1 MSDNFQFTFK
11 GPAFGRSNPGPDPT
25 ELRGFDLFA
34 TRIWQARLTH
44 LQPHLEAW
52 TGEERTLRAAS
63 PEAAG
68 RTNRH
73 GWNSSHMDV
82 LEHPAF
88 APLRAEVYAHCKKAL
103 GEMGVG
109 ALPFALQSWFNVHD
123 RGGYN
128 ILHVHQGSLL
138 SGGFYLKVPPG
149 SGKLVFRD
157 PRPGTVHGYVMSGL
171 PNGYCD
177 VHLTPEPGLLVLFPH
192 WLEHFVEPHD
202 NDEPRVMIAFNAIE
216 PATGF

>member
-1 MSDNFQFTFK
+1 MSSNFQFTYVSPSFERPDAK
-11 GPAFGRSNPGPDPT
+11 PATGG
-25 ELRGFDLFA
+25 LRAHDLFA
-34 TRIWQARLTH
+34 TRIWQVRLVE
-44 LQPHLEAW
+44 LQGRLDAWANEA
-52 TGEERTLRAAS
+52 TALRAS
-63 PEAAG
+63 RPKAAG

-73 GWNSSHMDV
+73 GWNSEEMAV
-82 LEHPAF
+82 LEHPTF
-88 APLRAEVYAHCKKAL
+88 APLRSLILANCKEAL
-103 GEMGVG
+103 TEMGVG
-109 ALPFALQSWFNVHD
+109 MLPFRLQSWFNVHD

-157 PRPGTVHGYVMSGL
+157 PRPGTIHGYVMSGL
-171 PNGYCD
+171 PNGYTD

-202 NDEPRVMIAFNAIE
+202 NDEPRIMIAFNAIE
-216 PATGF
+216 PVSGF